1 MLSENT
7 ANAPPFA
14 HSVPGAHAAAPAIQ
28 LLHVFKRYRR
38 YLYRNLSLKG
48 RALDWV
54 RGRGS
59 KYQEFE
65 ALKDVSFS
73 IPQGQMVAI
82 VGRNGAG
89 KSTLLRILARVVE
102 PDSGSLQLCGRVS
115 PLLELGAG
123 FSPELSGRR
132 NIYLYGAL
140 LGLSRRAVSARFE
153 SIVRFS
159 EIGESLDSPIKHYSS
174 GMYLRLAFAVAAH
187 LDPDVLLIDEVLAVG
202 DAAFQQ
208 KCLRR
213 IDEFR
218 LEGKTIVLVT
228 HVLQHVLN
236 MCDRAL
242 LLHQGS
248 VVDDGPPDRILP
260 AYARLLGT

>member
-1 MLSENT
+1 
-7 ANAPPFA
+7 
-14 HSVPGAHAAAPAIQ
+14 
-28 LLHVFKRYRR
+28 
-38 YLYRNLSLKG
+38 
-48 RALDWV
+48 
-54 RGRGS
+54 
-59 KYQEFE
+59 
-65 ALKDVSFS
+65 
-73 IPQGQMVAI
+73 
-82 VGRNGAG
+82 
-89 KSTLLRILARVVE
+89 LARVVE